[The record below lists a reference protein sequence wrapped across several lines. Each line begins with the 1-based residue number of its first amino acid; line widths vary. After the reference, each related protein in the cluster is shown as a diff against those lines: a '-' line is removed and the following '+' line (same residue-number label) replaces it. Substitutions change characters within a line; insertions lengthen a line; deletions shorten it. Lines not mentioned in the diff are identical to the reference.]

1 MRHQTPGLRFASSAG
16 VEHKSQPPAKKTDQR
31 PLEPKLRPEGG
42 PNRAA
47 RAYPSPSA
55 AQDLAKK
62 TDTEQ
67 PHGAGG
73 T

>member
-1 MRHQTPGLRFASSAG
+1 MDQRT
-16 VEHKSQPPAKKTDQR
+16 KKTDHS
-31 PLEPKLRPEGG
+31 PLPAKLRAGK
-42 PNRAA
+42 PNPTAKR
-47 RAYPSPSA
+47 YPNPVA